1 MDYFES
7 MPSNVRE
14 KLVTAVE
21 TAVALYSFVEPE
33 EGREGAFLC
42 VTDLNG
48 RIVLHQRVGR
58 VSRETLDDTHGFKVT
73 QYERLSLEKARRL
86 AVRTIDGHRTSFES
100 RWPEEWKWGGAV
112 LADPYIVSISGLR
125 EVDDEAVAF
134 IGCVEAEL
142 LTPAQ
147 ALELAE
153 INPKATFASYYD
165 AYAVHVASA
174 LADRSDPRHED
185 YNAGPDPGRRG
196 PDDEAD
202 PIAS

>member
-7 MPSNVRE
+7 MPAEVRE

-42 VTDLNG
+42 VTDLTG
-48 RIVLHQRVGR
+48 QMVLHQRVGKIPR
-58 VSRETLDDTHGFKVT
+58 AALDETFGHKVT
-73 QYERLSLEKARRL
+73 MYERLSREKAQRL
-86 AVRTIDGHRTSFES
+86 AVRAISGHRTSFES
-100 RWPEEWKWGGAV
+100 RRPKESKWGGAV

-125 EVDDEAVAF
+125 EVDDEAVAL

-142 LTPAQ
+142 LTPTQ

-153 INPKATFASYYD
+153 INSEATFASYYD

-174 LADRSDPRHED
+174 LADRSDPRHEH

-196 PDDEAD
+196 LDDEAD
-202 PIAS
+202 PIAT